1 MKQKIVLATI
11 CLVSSAAHADS
22 SVTLYGIAD
31 VGVRYSNGLNA
42 SNAPITSHSAAAV
55 SSGVNNTS
63 RWGLKGQEDLGS
75 GMATVFQVE
84 GGFNIDTGAAAKSD
98 KLFDRISLVGLQTDY
113 GTLTVGRQATIMAD
127 AISPVDPLGMRYAS
141 FNPNITL
148 TALSNTDFGRHAFGT
163 QYGTSGYNDSYY
175 RLDNMLKYSASY
187 GPVKARLTYSAGEV
201 AGNSEALSTSGAG
214 LSYEKGPFVVS
225 GAYMNF
231 RNSAS
236 LGLDAYT
243 LGTAYNFDRLTVKAN
258 YGYNT
263 ADTGANSQTR
273 TRVSSL
279 GVSYLIHPALL
290 LTTAYY
296 RAKRQ
301 STGFVED
308 GFDRVFTYLEYSL
321 SKRSTVYLEG
331 DYTKWKGDAAGV
343 SSGQAND
350 TRGIGVTLGLMHK
363 F

>member
-11 CLVSSAAHADS
+11 CLVSGAAHADS
-22 SVTLYGIAD
+22 NVTLYGIAD
-31 VGVRYSNGLNA
+31 VGLRYSNGLNT
-42 SNAPITSHSAAAV
+42 SNTPITSHSVAAI

-63 RWGLKGQEDLGS
+63 RWGLKGQEELGS

-84 GGFNIDTGAAAKSD
+84 GGFNIDTGATAKSD
-98 KLFDRISLVGLQTDY
+98 KLFDRLSFIGLKTGY
-113 GTLTVGRQATIMAD
+113 GTLMAGRQATILAD

-175 RLDNMLKYSASY
+175 RLDNMLKYVANY
-187 GPVKARLTYSAGEV
+187 GSVTARLTYSAGEV

-243 LGTAYNFDRLTVKAN
+243 VGAAYTFGQLTVKAN

-263 ADTGANSQTR
+263 ADTGANRQTR
-273 TRVSSL
+273 ARISSA
-279 GVSYLIHPALL
+279 GVSYLINPALL

-296 RAKRQ
+296 RAKRE
-301 STGFVED
+301 STGFIDD

-321 SKRSTVYLEG
+321 SKRSTLYLEG

-343 SSGQAND
+343 TGGLANNS
-350 TRGIGVTLGLMHK
+350 RGIGFTLGLMHK